1 MAMKETADAEK
12 ALKHLNPDGKEDLCP
27 KTKHHPKEP
36 MKLNSI
42 PSEDQSKAEPSQS
55 SKPKPASVIPAKKR
69 SVLRMMF
76 DRIGQWF
83 RPAQLL
89 LEPLK
94 PHQTPTRS
102 SATTFTQA
110 LSPLP

>member
-83 RPAQLL
+83 RPA
-89 LEPLK
+89 
-94 PHQTPTRS
+94 
-102 SATTFTQA
+102 SASARASETTSNA
-110 LSPLP
+110 NKVISNHVYPSP